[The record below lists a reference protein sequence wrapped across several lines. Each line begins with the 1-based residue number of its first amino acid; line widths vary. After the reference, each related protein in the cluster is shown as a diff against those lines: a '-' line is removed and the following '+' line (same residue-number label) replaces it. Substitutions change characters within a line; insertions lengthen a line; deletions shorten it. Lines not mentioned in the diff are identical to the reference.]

1 MNCGEAQDLI
11 VSGRDVPATAND
23 AAALAAHVASCESC
37 RRTQGE
43 TDRLMAALGTLPGEA
58 AVHAGIEART
68 MRRVHDVLDTERSRR
83 PWRLLAQWLPAPALA
98 AVAMAVIV
106 SWWPATPE
114 SPSPLPGRPMAS
126 RAVPADGPDARLARA
141 GGSTE
146 RATDGARRAEAVA
159 EPAQAAPP
167 AELAGAVDMFLELP
181 ILEHMEKL
189 QNFET
194 IYTTEV
200 DGEKGHAG

>member
-1 MNCGEAQDLI
+1 M
-11 VSGRDVPATAND
+11 SGRDVPATAND
-23 AAALAAHVASCESC
+23 AAALAAHVASCEAC

-43 TDRLMAALGTLPGEA
+43 TDRLLAALATLPDEA

-68 MRRVHDVLDTERSRR
+68 MRRVHDVLDTERRRR
-83 PWRLLAQWLPAPALA
+83 PWQLLARWLPAPALA
-98 AVAMAVIV
+98 AVAAAVIV

-114 SPSPLPGRPMAS
+114 SPSLVPGRPMAS
-126 RAVPADGPDARLARA
+126 REVPADGPGQRLARV
-141 GGSTE
+141 GGSNE
-146 RATDGARRAEAVA
+146 PAGAGTRRAEAVA
-159 EPAQAAPP
+159 ESAREAPP
-167 AELAGAVDMFLELP
+167 AELAGALDMFLELP